1 MNNNKKRNAVIGF
14 LIVFFVLGAISPFLA
29 FFVILCFVI
38 IGRKKIGDKP
48 SGKKDVQ
55 YVFKGKTLTEPVK
68 KQQGLDPSMKM
79 HKDNTYDEN
88 KKSDYHGVSKE
99 NRDSSYT
106 TRELYEDI
114 ANRKTDYRG
123 VNKDLL

>member
-1 MNNNKKRNAVIGF
+1 MNNNKRNAVIGF
-14 LIVFFVLGAISPFLA
+14 FIVFFVLGTFSPFLA
-29 FFVILCFVI
+29 FLVILCFVI
-38 IGRKKIGDKP
+38 IAIKKKGDNP

-55 YVFKGKTLTEPVK
+55 YVFKGITSSEPVK

-79 HKDNTYDEN
+79 HKDNTYDAN

-99 NRDSSYT
+99 NRDRSYT

>member
-1 MNNNKKRNAVIGF
+1 MKNKKMIGF
-14 LIVFFVLGAISPFLA
+14 LIIFFVLGTISPFLA
-29 FFVILCFVI
+29 FIVILCFVLI
-38 IGRKKIGDKP
+38 NAKIKKGDE
-48 SGKKDVQ
+48 Q
-55 YVFKGKTLTEPVK
+55 VK
-68 KQQGLDPSMKM
+68 KQQGLDSSIKM
-79 HKDNTYDEN
+79 HKDNTYAVN

-99 NRDSSYT
+99 NRDRSYT